1 MVSVGRKYQ
10 IIDLDTGQLDR
21 SIFADPDIYAEEQEK
36 VFGRAWLMIGHE
48 SLVPRNNDYFH
59 TYMGEEPVILCR
71 DGRGNLRAFL
81 NMCRH
86 RGNRIVRT
94 DVGNGRNFVCAYHG
108 WTFSNEGELEYL
120 PGEEEAYYG
129 ALERERLNLV
139 EARVD
144 TYAGIVF
151 ATWDHGAPSLDDYLG
166 DARWLLDVSFNRLD
180 NGTEALGPIKWMEP
194 LNWKTAVDNC
204 SDNYHV
210 PTTHLSTIIVQGRHR
225 GIPRLTHEQQFQSEN
240 KHLFVNGH
248 SLTMRFLERA
258 DQARQTH
265 GVTAENR
272 EGVRGLLSPDA
283 GRGRTAA
290 GSPACPPTASGQSQ
304 PVSQRS
310 AGPAVGS
317 PTRPAADRVLALR
330 RAGKDMPD
338 ELKTALR
345 RGSANYNGV
354 NGIFEQ
360 GRYGQLAGGY
370 QLSPHHHGAQ
380 VHPGPVDGH
389 RPRQEA
395 PRIPGRS
402 GGAVHLGEQPAP
414 VLPALGA
421 VHERRELGGY
431 SFGPQDHGIRGYGRP
446 AWLGGWGCL
455 PTRKP
460 RKHRPPALPEWNSGT
475 S

>member
-1 MVSVGRKYQ
+1 MVSVDRKYQ
-10 IIDLDTGQLDR
+10 VIDMQTGQLDR
-21 SIFADPDIYAEEQEK
+21 RIFVDPDVYAEEQEK

-48 SLVPRNNDYFH
+48 SLVPKTNDYFH

-71 DGRGNLRAFL
+71 DGGGNLRAYL

-94 DVGNGRNFVCAYHG
+94 DAGNSRNFACSYHG

-129 ALERERLNLV
+129 ALDRDSLRLV

-151 ATWDHGAPSLDDYLG
+151 ATWDAGAPSLDDYLG
-166 DARWLLDVSFNRLD
+166 DARWLLDLNFNRLD

-225 GIPRLTHEQQFQSEN
+225 GVPRLTHEQQFQSEN

-248 SLTMRFLERA
+248 SLTMRFLDKP
-258 DQARQTH
+258 DQARQNH

-272 EGVRGLLSPDA
+272 AAFEDYYRQTLAETERRLGSLRARKLQLGNHSLFPNGVLGLRLAHPRGPLH
-283 GRGRTAA
+283 TEFWHF
-290 GSPACPPTASGQSQ
+290 
-304 PVSQRS
+304 
-310 AGPAVGS
+310 AV
-317 PTRPAADRVLALR
+317 LE
-330 RAGKDMPD
+330 KDMPE

-345 RGSANYNGV
+345 RGSSNYNGV

-360 GRYGQLAGGY
+360 DDMDNWRAVTNSAQSRLGRQYTQDLSMGVGHDRRHPDYPGTVAERYTSESNQRLFYKRWEQFMNSQNWEDIPLEPKTMDFEGTAG
-370 QLSPHHHGAQ
+370 LHG
-380 VHPGPVDGH
+380 
-389 RPRQEA
+389 
-395 PRIPGRS
+395 
-402 GGAVHLGEQPAP
+402 
-414 VLPALGA
+414 
-421 VHERRELGGY
+421 
-431 SFGPQDHGIRGYGRP
+431 
-446 AWLGGWGCL
+446 
-455 PTRKP
+455 
-460 RKHRPPALPEWNSGT
+460 
-475 S
+475 

>member
-1 MVSVGRKYQ
+1 MVATGRNYQ
-10 IIDLDTGQLDR
+10 VIDLQTGQLDR
-21 SIFADPDIYAEEQEK
+21 RIFVDPDVYAEEQEK

-48 SLVPRNNDYFH
+48 SLVPKTNDYFH

-71 DGRGNLRAFL
+71 DGKGKLRAYL

-94 DVGNGRNFVCAYHG
+94 DTGNSRNFACSYHG

-129 ALERERLNLV
+129 ALDRDCLRLV

-151 ATWDHGAPSLDDYLG
+151 ATWDAGAPSLDDYLG
-166 DARWLLDVSFNRLD
+166 DARWLLDLSFNRLD
-180 NGTEALGPIKWMEP
+180 NGTEALGPIKWIEP

-225 GIPRLTHEQQFQSEN
+225 GVPRLTHEQQFHSEN

-248 SLTMRFLERA
+248 SLTMRYLERP
-258 DQARQTH
+258 DQPRIAH

-272 EGVRGLLSPDA
+272 EAFEEYYRQTLAESERRLG
-283 GRGRTAA
+283 
-290 GSPACPPTASGQSQ
+290 
-304 PVSQRS
+304 
-310 AGPAVGS
+310 
-317 PTRPAADRVLALR
+317 ALR
-330 RAGKDMPD
+330 ARKLQLGNHSLFPNGVLGLRLAHPRGPLQTEFWHFVVLEKDMPE

-345 RGSANYNGV
+345 RGSGNYNGV

-360 GRYGQLAGGY
+360 DDMDNWRAVTNSALTRLGRKYTQDLSMGVGHDRQHPEYPGVVAERYTSESNQRLFY
-370 QLSPHHHGAQ
+370 QRWEQFMNAENWE
-380 VHPGPVDGH
+380 D
-389 RPRQEA
+389 
-395 PRIPGRS
+395 IP
-402 GGAVHLGEQPAP
+402 LEPKTMDF
-414 VLPALGA
+414 
-421 VHERRELGGY
+421 E
-431 SFGPQDHGIRGYGRP
+431 
-446 AWLGGWGCL
+446 
-455 PTRKP
+455 
-460 RKHRPPALPEWNSGT
+460 GT
-475 S
+475 ATLNG

>member
-1 MVSVGRKYQ
+1 MSATGGKYQ
-10 IIDLDTGQLDR
+10 VINMETGQLDR
-21 SIFADPDIYAEEQEK
+21 GIFVDPDIYAEEQEK
-36 VFGRAWLMIGHE
+36 VFGRAWLMLGHE
-48 SLVPRNNDYFH
+48 SLVAKPNDFFH

-94 DVGNGRNFVCAYHG
+94 DAGNARNFACAYHG
-108 WTFSNEGELEYL
+108 WTYSNQGDLEYL
-120 PGEEEAYYG
+120 PGAEEAYYG
-129 ALERERLNLV
+129 ALDRDCLRLA

-151 ATWDHGAPSLDDYLG
+151 ATWDQDAPSLDDYLG

-180 NGTEALGPIKWMEP
+180 HGTEALGPIKWLEP
-194 LNWKTAVDNC
+194 VNWKTAVDNC

-225 GIPRLTHEQQFQSEN
+225 GIPRLTHEQQFQSES

-248 SLTMRFLERA
+248 SLTLRFLERA

-272 EGVRGLLSPDA
+272 AAFEEYYRQTLAEAERRLGRLRARRLQLGNHSLFPNGVLGLRLAHPRGPLQ
-283 GRGRTAA
+283 TEFWHF
-290 GSPACPPTASGQSQ
+290 
-304 PVSQRS
+304 V
-310 AGPAVGS
+310 
-317 PTRPAADRVLALR
+317 VLE
-330 RAGKDMPD
+330 KDLPD

-360 GRYGQLAGGY
+360 DDLDNWRGVTNSALTAMGRKYTQDLSMGVGHDRRHSQYPGIVAERYTSESNQRLFY
-370 QLSPHHHGAQ
+370 QRWEQFMNADSWDDIPLEPKTMPYEGAATLHG
-380 VHPGPVDGH
+380 
-389 RPRQEA
+389 
-395 PRIPGRS
+395 
-402 GGAVHLGEQPAP
+402 
-414 VLPALGA
+414 
-421 VHERRELGGY
+421 
-431 SFGPQDHGIRGYGRP
+431 
-446 AWLGGWGCL
+446 
-455 PTRKP
+455 
-460 RKHRPPALPEWNSGT
+460 
-475 S
+475 